1 MENGSGPHDIAR
13 SPIHQWAGGGPYG
26 GVGAAMPG
34 QSASHLS
41 GPPTWA
47 KWYTKARPKAPAS
60 GPPPSGAFD
69 GNMTGFR
76 VGESSPE
83 AASSSAATER
93 TPSPIRPNPQE
104 DAFAQSEAIAAED
117 GEADHPP
124 QPSIRVTEFNSI
136 EDMRANLVLEE
147 KPATEKQIQY
157 IIWFS
162 GPKEQKFKL
171 KKGTDGKRRRG

>member
-1 MENGSGPHDIAR
+1 MEFGGGPHDIAR

-26 GVGAAMPG
+26 SVGAAMPG
-34 QSASHLS
+34 QSASHLP

-47 KWYTKARPKAPAS
+47 KWHTKAHPKAPAS
-60 GPPPSGAFD
+60 GPPPSGTFD

-83 AASSSAATER
+83 AASSSAAIER

-104 DAFAQSEAIAAED
+104 DAFAQSGAIAAED

-124 QPSIRVTEFNSI
+124 QPSIRVTEFNSTGHRKT
-136 EDMRANLVLEE
+136 DPRYYLVLG
-147 KPATEKQIQY
+147 
-157 IIWFS
+157 S
-162 GPKEQKFKL
+162 
-171 KKGTDGKRRRG
+171 